1 MSIQIIKTS
10 SKFKEL
16 RNQLN
21 DDIGFVPTMGN
32 LHLGH
37 LSLLEKSLDRHQ
49 HNVLSIF
56 VNPTQFGVGEDFKEY
71 PRTLEE
77 DINKACEL
85 LRKYPHRNLYIFTP
99 CNEEIYPDG
108 FKTVISL
115 PEMAKKLE
123 GEFRPTHLD
132 GVATVVYL
140 LFKIVNPKAA
150 YFGQKDY
157 QQLALI
163 KQMTKDLLLDIE
175 IVGLPII
182 REEDGLAMSS
192 RNQYLNKEE
201 RSNSLKLSQTINKLV
216 DIIKKDGIDSANKF
230 INQQQQSD
238 PNWNYLRLQDAN
250 TLHEIDNDSKKIVI
264 LGTYQLG
271 NTRLLDN
278 KVVTL

>member
-10 SKFKEL
+10 SDYKKL
-16 RNQLN
+16 RKKWS
-21 DDIGFVPTMGN
+21 DDVGFVPTMGN

-37 LSLLEKSLDRHQ
+37 LSLLEESLKNHQ

-56 VNPTQFGVGEDFKEY
+56 VNPTQFGVGEDFNEY

-77 DINKACEL
+77 DISKACEL
-85 LRKYPHRNLYIFTP
+85 LNKYPHRNLYVFTP
-99 CNEEIYPDG
+99 SNDDIYPAG

-123 GEFRPTHLD
+123 GEFRPTHFD

-140 LFKIVNPKAA
+140 LFKIVRPKAA

-163 KQMTKDLLLDIE
+163 QQMTKDLLLDVDVI
-175 IVGLPII
+175 GLPIV
-182 REEDGLAMSS
+182 RENDGLAMSS
-192 RNQYLNKEE
+192 RNQYLDE
-201 RSNSLKLSQTINKLV
+201 RQRSESLKLSQTINKV
-216 DIIKKDGIDSANKF
+216 EDILKNDGIDSANTY

-238 PNWNYLRLQDAN
+238 PNWNYLRLQDAS
-250 TLHEIDNDSKKIVI
+250 TLREVNNNSKEIVI

-271 NTRLLDN
+271 KTRLLDN

>member
-10 SKFKEL
+10 SEFKEL

-37 LSLLEKSLDRHQ
+37 LSLLEKSLERHQ

-99 CNEEIYPDG
+99 SNEEIYPDG

-230 INQQQQSD
+230 INKQQQSD